1 MNPFF
6 LQFQDNTISITTS
19 ILKSS
24 TTKTTDRKSRERKR
38 VLLEMIA
45 PKPFEG
51 DGLSYWQLIGIPTT
65 CSGSWFSIFVEV
77 LQFGISY
84 LQLPRQLSSTS
95 NLECSGLQKLKKHFE
110 VDQNLYNA
118 GVFKGIEMV
127 NESLTFS

>member
-1 MNPFF
+1 
-6 LQFQDNTISITTS
+6 
-19 ILKSS
+19 
-24 TTKTTDRKSRERKR
+24 
-38 VLLEMIA
+38 MIA
-45 PKPFEG
+45 LEPFEG
-51 DGLSYWQLIGIPTT
+51 DGLSYWKLIGIPTT

-95 NLECSGLQKLKKHFE
+95 SLECSGLQKLKKRFE

-118 GVFKGIEMV
+118 GVFKGLEMV